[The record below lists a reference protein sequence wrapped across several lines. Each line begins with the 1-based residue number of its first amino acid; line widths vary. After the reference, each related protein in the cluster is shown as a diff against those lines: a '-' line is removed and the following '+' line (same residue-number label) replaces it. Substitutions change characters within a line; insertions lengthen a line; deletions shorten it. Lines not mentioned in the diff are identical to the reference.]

1 MDFSFGAAA
10 AAGNVAKGAAGADA
24 YSSSDSGSDD
34 DGNTYRMPSTN
45 PGDGEF
51 GDFNPRKR
59 RRTGRNAKESA
70 ALGIF
75 GSDSEDD
82 HTQRRWKQRQPLR
95 KQGMSFVSSG
105 AKKESDDED
114 EDEESEEDEKDDHLG
129 DDGDN
134 NDESEE
140 DGRFGLSSAA
150 QRAAGVQDGEDYTKQ
165 DGEEDDY
172 DDETPG
178 IGLGFGSVRG
188 GLGRGASDNASKSAG
203 GAGLGFVPASF
214 QSSRNGGRNSHS
226 NQRRP
231 PPSFQPASSAS
242 HDDADIDTQNPLGQG
257 FVPSS
262 AYDPVL
268 RPQGQ
273 STKEPPLVAR
283 PSAFSSKPTRGGA
296 GGGAR
301 GGSSFNAKSFGARM
315 MAKMGFVEGR
325 GLGSEGQGR
334 NIIIEANLR
343 PQGVGL
349 GAVREKSEKERQEEK
364 RQARLRGEAVIDSD
378 EEERKV
384 NAAAAA
390 RRKKALASGGSGSG
404 GTNSGTSTPR
414 RAKKKYMTM
423 DEARRAAPGLHIPE
437 AFTPILDMTGPGK
450 RLLTSSSGLMTPTS
464 GTAAGTASAA
474 SPFVSGS
481 PAAGAETA
489 EQVEAR
495 KLARRAQSDFMAILE
510 EWQSL
515 QNRKAFAELQAQ
527 QARQELAEL
536 EVNLQAHTAMTSA
549 FSKLSVDKAD
559 HSATAGRMR
568 NGEGDTVDTADATDT
583 TETTNTWR
591 PTWDHTIAQ
600 LQAAAE
606 TIPPASMSEMRD
618 ALADICVAALHPLFK
633 QAIEAWAPLQDPN
646 QHLVDGLLSIQ
657 GLLGFGPD
665 AAAARTLLEADE
677 AAKGRRLD
685 PFVFRK
691 HKAATAT
698 PYEAV
703 MYTLWLPHVSAAVRT
718 WDAVHDADSVLALY
732 EAWLPVLP
740 GFVRAHL
747 LEQDIVRRLDEA
759 VARWEPKRR
768 RHSAQTTQNLPH
780 LWLFPWLPYLPARH
794 VDPSAA
800 DGLVVQVKRKFR
812 QLIDVWEFYRGV
824 VPGLRQWKA
833 VLRPSGRG
841 AGDAASTSAAS
852 SASSARDQWRPLVMS
867 HVLPSMARYVRA
879 QFRVDPRDQAGYLE
893 VITGEFQWLA
903 LLAPEMVGEVMVA
916 DVFPM
921 WHEALYHLLTDA
933 DESLDRIGQWFQW
946 WADNVF
952 PASIQRL
959 PSVAAEFER
968 GLGMINEA
976 LDIGVVDATT
986 GVYDADRVRQFLAPP
1001 SKGPALKASSS
1012 LSSSRHNGHH
1022 SRYHHGHHRQAD
1034 KETPTSTPA
1043 APENEEMSIRHYVE
1057 EWCESND
1064 VQFIPERKKVHAEG
1078 RPLYRLTTRG
1088 DGRGG
1093 VLAYFKGVRLYAET
1107 KKGPLEI
1114 RVDREDDWTKLL
1126 SMAQ

>member
-1 MDFSFGAAA
+1 MDFSSGNGAAA
-10 AAGNVAKGAAGADA
+10 YMAKGDAGADA

-34 DGNTYRMPSTN
+34 DSNAYRMPSTTN
-45 PGDGEF
+45 TGESEF

-105 AKKESDDED
+105 QKEEVNEDDDEASD
-114 EDEESEEDEKDDHLG
+114 SEDQNKEEE
-129 DDGDN
+129 
-134 NDESEE
+134 ESEE
-140 DGRFGLSSAA
+140 DGRFGLSSSAK
-150 QRAAGVQDGEDYTKQ
+150 RAAGVQDDEDYQKQ

-172 DDETPG
+172 DDDETPG
-178 IGLGFGSVRG
+178 IGLGFGGGHSHG
-188 GLGRGASDNASKSAG
+188 GLGLGVSNTTTSQSG
-203 GAGLGFVPASF
+203 GGLGFVPASF
-214 QSSRNGGRNSHS
+214 QSSRNGGGNKYGNNKNS
-226 NQRRP
+226 RRP
-231 PPSFQPASSAS
+231 PPSFQPASTSTY
-242 HDDADIDTQNPLGQG
+242 DDDDTTEANVDAQNPLGQG

-273 STKEPPLVAR
+273 ATKEPSVVAR
-283 PSAFSSKPTRGGA
+283 PSAFSSKPARGGRGGA
-296 GGGAR
+296 SAGGG
-301 GGSSFNAKSFGARM
+301 GGSGFNPKSFGARM
-315 MAKMGFVEGR
+315 MAKMGFVEGQ
-325 GLGSEGQGR
+325 GLGTEGQGR

-364 RQARLRGEAVIDSD
+364 RQARLRGEEVIDS
-378 EEERKV
+378 EEEEKKV
-384 NAAAAA
+384 KAAAAA
-390 RRKKALASGGSGSG
+390 RRKKAMASGSG

-414 RAKKKYMTM
+414 RPKKKYMTM
-423 DEARRAAPGLHIPE
+423 DQVKKAAPGLHIPE

-464 GTAAGTASAA
+464 GAAAGTASPFASGTPGAA
-474 SPFVSGS
+474 
-481 PAAGAETA
+481 ATEETA
-489 EQVEAR
+489 EQAESR

-527 QARQELAEL
+527 QARQELAEI
-536 EVNLQAHTAMTSA
+536 EGNLQAHTSMTGA
-549 FSKLSVDKAD
+549 FSKLSMQPTDEDKND
-559 HSATAGRMR
+559 DDMIITT
-568 NGEGDTVDTADATDT
+568 DTTDATDSN
-583 TETTNTWR
+583 NTWR
-591 PTWDHTIAQ
+591 PTWDRTITQ
-600 LQAAAE
+600 LQAASV
-606 TIPPASMSEMRD
+606 TIPPASMGEMKD
-618 ALADICVAALHPLFK
+618 ALSDISVAALHPLFK
-633 QAIEAWAPLQDPN
+633 QAMEAWSPLKDIN

-665 AAAARTLLEADE
+665 AAAARKLLEGKNPQD
-677 AAKGRRLD
+677 RHD

-691 HKAATAT
+691 RKSAMAT
-698 PYEAV
+698 PYET
-703 MYTLWLPHVSAAVRT
+703 MIYTTWLPHVSAAVRA
-718 WDAVHDADSVLALY
+718 WDVVHDPDSVLALY

-740 GFVRAHL
+740 EFVRVQL

-759 VARWEPKRR
+759 VAKWEPKRR
-768 RHSAQTTQNLPH
+768 RQATQNQNLPH

-794 VDPSAA
+794 LDPSGA

-824 VPGLRQWKA
+824 VPGLRQWKS
-833 VLRPSGRG
+833 VLRPSGG
-841 AGDAASTSAAS
+841 S
-852 SASSARDQWRPLVMS
+852 SSSRDQWRPLVMS

-879 QFRVDPRDQAGYLE
+879 QFRVDPHDQAAYLE
-893 VITGEFQWLA
+893 VVTGEFQWLA

-916 DVFPM
+916 EVFPM
-921 WHEALYHLLTDA
+921 WHESSYQLLTHSDA
-933 DESLDRIGQWFQW
+933 SLERIGQWYQW
-946 WADNVF
+946 WAEEVF
-952 PASIQRL
+952 PASIQKL

-968 GLGMINEA
+968 GLTMINEA
-976 LDIGVVDATT
+976 LDLGLVD
-986 GVYDADRVRQFLAPP
+986 GGYDPDRVRQLLAPP
-1001 SKGPALKASSS
+1001 SKGPALKASTSS
-1012 LSSSRHNGHH
+1012 SSSRHNGQGHSGRHHH
-1022 SRYHHGHHRQAD
+1022 SSHRRDEKPAE
-1034 KETPTSTPA
+1034 KAPPA
-1043 APENEEMSIRHYVE
+1043 AAPSAENEEMSIRHYVE

-1064 VQFIPERKKVHAEG
+1064 LQFIPERKKVHAEG
-1078 RPLYRLTTRG
+1078 RPLYRLTARG

-1126 SMAQ
+1126 AMAQ